1 MATAGQV
8 LENPVS
14 GQRVV
19 FRTTASESGGELL
32 EYELLFR
39 PSGFLTQEHFHPRQS
54 ERHEVL
60 EGTLGLVL
68 EGEERRLRPGDS
80 VVVPPGAPHRL
91 FPVGEGQVNVLFELR
106 PALETERFIATL
118 YRLAR
123 EGRVK
128 ADGSPTAL
136 QLAFAAHAFPD
147 VGYTTRPPVRV
158 QRAVAAALAP
168 LGRLRGCRVAG
179 ED

>member
-1 MATAGQV
+1 MPKAGEV

-14 GQRVV
+14 GQRLV
-19 FRTTASESGGELL
+19 FRRTARETNGESL

-39 PSGFLTQEHFHPRQS
+39 PSGFLAEEHFHPRQS

-60 EGTLGLVL
+60 EGELGLVVA
-68 EGEERRLRPGDS
+68 GEERRLAPGEAL
-80 VVVPPGAPHRL
+80 VVPPGAAHRL
-91 FPVGEGQVNVLFELR
+91 FPVGERPARMLFELR

-118 YRLAR
+118 YRLAA
-123 EGRVK
+123 GGNVK

-147 VGYTTRPPVRV
+147 VGYATRPPVAV
-158 QRAVAAALAP
+158 QRAFTAVLAP
-168 LGRLRGCRVAG
+168 IGRLRGYRVA
-179 ED
+179 EDD